1 MSKLNA
7 ITEKALGDLKEALHQ
22 VIPHAEVD
30 PDVVLGNCYLT
41 VSEEGHGITSKPV
54 SKKMVAYELGFLT
67 VENLETSLF
76 KKVYFN

>member
-1 MSKLNA
+1 M
-7 ITEKALGDLKEALHQ
+7 KAVSIAYDYSYVKAY
-22 VIPHAEVD
+22 

>member
-1 MSKLNA
+1 VSKLNA

-41 VSEEGHGITSKPV
+41 VSEGHGITSKPV

-67 VENLETSLF
+67 IENLETSLF